1 MRTTALSN
9 ASRTGTNHAAATR
22 AAARGKRFALVASG
36 FHPAL
41 SRALVRGA
49 SRALSRAG
57 VPSDRIRVLWAP
69 GAFELPVLAAWLA
82 RRRPRPDAIVA
93 LGCLIRGETAQY
105 EVIAHAVAQGLCQVG
120 VEAAMPVTFGIVVAE
135 TLAQAKARAGLGLR
149 PRHGLRRPRR
159 GRGGPA
165 RPGAIVTNRGEEAAE
180 AALAMLRL
188 FERTE

>member
-9 ASRTGTNHAAATR
+9 ASRTGANHTAETR
-22 AAARGKRFALVASG
+22 AAARGKRFALVASS
-36 FHPAL
+36 FHPDL

-49 SRALSRAG
+49 THALARAG
-57 VPSDRIRVLWAP
+57 VRPERIRLMWAP

-120 VEAAMPVTFGIVVAE
+120 VEAAMPVTFGVVVAD
-135 TLAQAKARAGLGLR
+135 TLAQAKARAGGA
-149 PRHGLRRPRR
+149 HG
-159 GRGGPA
+159 
-165 RPGAIVTNRGEEAAE
+165 NRGEEAAE

-188 FERTE
+188 FERST